1 MGAQNTRK
9 PKILAFSGSA
19 RSGSFNQQL
28 VENAARAAEAA
39 GAEVRLINLG
49 DFPMP
54 IMNQDLEREEGQ
66 PRNGTKLKELFI
78 RSDALLIAAP
88 EYNSSI
94 TPLLKNAFDWVS
106 RKVGDEPP
114 LVAYKGK
121 VVALLSASP
130 GRLGGLRGLIHV
142 RSILGYLGAIVLPEQ
157 HAISSAS
164 DAFDDDRKLVNEKD
178 IKRVEEVVGELVS
191 VTSRLV

>member
-1 MGAQNTRK
+1 MSAQNTRK

-19 RSGSFNQQL
+19 RAGSFNQQL
-28 VENAARAAEAA
+28 VENAARAAEVA

-178 IKRVEEVVGELVS
+178 VKRVEEVVGELVS